1 MDAEHIARTR
11 SVQAVVDGDVVLA
24 SVCHH
29 NGVNISRAGRM
40 IALRQLNALDTV
52 AGWAGQLATDV
63 GVHIGALLSIPDPPG
78 TVLRLRRLA
87 AVLLCGR
94 GALCGRLLVSLGV
107 CLRVLGGL
115 PRVLGGRFSGLRLV
129 TGVHSSRFSGFGVCL
144 RCSGGIFRC
153 FCSILTV
160 RRRISCSFRSST
172 SLFRCVAVSSSL
184 CAQCL
189 SL

>member
-1 MDAEHIARTR
+1 
-11 SVQAVVDGDVVLA
+11 
-24 SVCHH
+24 
-29 NGVNISRAGRM
+29 M

-52 AGWAGQLATDV
+52 AGRSGQLAADV
-63 GVHIGALLSIPDPPG
+63 GVHIGALLSVPDPPG
-78 TVLRLRRLA
+78 TVFRFGWFA

-107 CLRVLGGL
+107 CFRVLGGL
-115 PRVLGGRFSGLRLV
+115 TRVLSGRFSGLCLI
-129 TGVHSSRFSGFGVCL
+129 TGIHSSRFSGFGVCL

-160 RRRISCSFRSST
+160 HRRISCSFRSSA

-184 CAQCL
+184 CAQGL